1 MVGALN
7 LERALSKG
15 EKAFEPGLL
24 AAANRGF
31 LYIDEANLLEDQIVD
46 LLLDVA
52 ASGVNVVE
60 REGLS
65 LRHPARFVLI
75 GSGNP
80 EEGELRPQLLDRFG
94 LSVDVKTTADI
105 PSRIEVIKRRD
116 SFERDGEAFHAAW
129 AAEERK
135 LRQKILKA
143 RDALD
148 EVATPDAALERV
160 TRLCMALGTD
170 GLRGE
175 LTLMRAARALAA
187 FEGRGVVD
195 DAQLRAVAPLALGH
209 RLRRNPMDD
218 AGPGVRVTRAIAELF
233 GA

>member
-1 MVGALN
+1 M
-7 LERALSKG
+7 
-15 EKAFEPGLL
+15 
-24 AAANRGF
+24 
-31 LYIDEANLLEDQIVD
+31 
-46 LLLDVA
+46 
-52 ASGVNVVE
+52 
-60 REGLS
+60 
-65 LRHPARFVLI
+65 
-75 GSGNP
+75 
-80 EEGELRPQLLDRFG
+80 RPQLLDRFG
-94 LSVDVKTTADI
+94 LSVDVKTPTDI
-105 PSRIEVIKRRD
+105 PARVDVIKRRD
-116 SFERDGEAFHAAW
+116 SFERDGEAFHAQW
-129 AAEERK
+129 AGEERK

-148 EVATPDAALERV
+148 DVATPDAVLERV

-187 FEGRGVVD
+187 FEGEDVVG

-218 AGPGVRVTRAIAELF
+218 AGSGVRVTRAVEEVF